1 MRGFE
6 DFNID
11 TYKTTKSIQLHP
23 KYFLMENE
31 CGQYKK
37 VTYCDFLIVHENFFS
52 SLNVNVI
59 DVIDNKLLPN
69 F

>member
-23 KYFLMENE
+23 KYFLMEN
-31 CGQYKK
+31 
-37 VTYCDFLIVHENFFS
+37 
-52 SLNVNVI
+52 
-59 DVIDNKLLPN
+59 
-69 F
+69 